1 MGDFW
6 EAGYVKFIKKV
17 RKKACFQMKTSLF
30 ASQNG
35 GDKRHRTADLLN
47 AIQALSQLSYT
58 PIFTSA
64 CVPHKPLLYDTTD
77 WEKVKRE
84 SEKILIFLPEG
95 KTAGRACGGL
105 CFLDEFLF
113 ASGAGDGDFSL
124 ASGDAHQ
131 LLAFG
136 AFKIPVFPVF
146 DAVH

>member
-1 MGDFW
+1 M
-6 EAGYVKFIKKV
+6 APV
-17 RKKACFQMKTSLF
+17 
-30 ASQNG
+30 
-35 GDKRHRTADLLN
+35 
-47 AIQALSQLSYT
+47 SYT
-58 PIFTSA
+58 HLD
-64 CVPHKPLLYDTTD
+64 VYKRQLLYDTTD

-136 AFKIPVFPVF
+136 AFKRCV
-146 DAVH
+146 